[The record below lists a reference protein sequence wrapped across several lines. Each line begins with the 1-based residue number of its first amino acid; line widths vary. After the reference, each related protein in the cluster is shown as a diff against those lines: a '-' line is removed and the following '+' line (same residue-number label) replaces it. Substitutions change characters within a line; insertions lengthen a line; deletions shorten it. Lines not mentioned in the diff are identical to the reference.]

1 MKKSPAP
8 SFSANKSRRSLKEYA
23 VISAKGFCMGAA
35 DVVPGVSGGT
45 MAFILGIYRELL
57 DSIRSFDAPLLGL
70 VLKRR
75 FGEALQRARWE
86 FLLALGMGII
96 AAILTLA
103 KGISW
108 MLANQPVLIW
118 SFFFGLVL
126 SSAYTVSRHLEKMTP
141 SLVLFLVGGGVFT
154 FFLVGMVPAQTPETW
169 WFLFAS
175 GALAIC
181 AMILPGISGSFILV
195 LLGKYEFILNAV
207 NQRDILTIVFVGAGA
222 AVGIVS
228 FVRVLSWLFSRWH
241 DIIIAVLT
249 GFMLGSLRR
258 VWPWK
263 DGNGGNLLPAS
274 LDAEFFSAAGLMLLG
289 IALVLALTWAEGR
302 KNRVDFSD

>member
-1 MKKSPAP
+1 MKKSPILAL
-8 SFSANKSRRSLKEYA
+8 SAKKGSRSVKEYGI
-23 VISAKGFCMGAA
+23 ISAKGFCMGAA

-57 DSIRSFDAPLLGL
+57 DSIRSFDAALLGL
-70 VLKRR
+70 LFKRQ
-75 FGEALQRARWE
+75 FKEALQRARWE
-86 FLLALGMGII
+86 FLLALGIGIA

-108 MLANQPVLIW
+108 MLVNQPVLIW

-141 SLVLFLVGGGVFT
+141 ALLLYLAGGGVFT

-169 WFLFAS
+169 WFLFAC
-175 GALAIC
+175 GAIAIC

-207 NQRDILTIVFVGAGA
+207 NQRDILVILIVGAGA
-222 AVGIVS
+222 AVGIVT

-263 DGNGGNLLPAS
+263 DGDASNLLPAS
-274 LDAEFFSAAGLMLLG
+274 FEGEFFAAIGLMLLG
-289 IALVLALTWAEGR
+289 VALVLALTWAEGR
-302 KNRVDFSD
+302 KNKADFS